1 MKKPASLIILL
12 LLISTRIVGQTNF
25 VIDDD
30 FLLFEDAFTKEPVL
44 IYNDSTLATGFN
56 FTKSTI
62 RTSFPKNLERNDF
75 NSYQFNIK
83 EETYLVDNGC
93 GPVVHYQDNKFT
105 RIDKSFHHKNQFNAV
120 PFQKNNEIYLWG
132 GYGLFNY
139 KNILTKY
146 NFKTQEWGDV
156 IQNFE
161 NEIPPA
167 QSSKTYAKTKDK
179 IYLFG
184 GRTLDYKNVVKS
196 KYLKEIVW
204 EFNLKTVTWKEV
216 GKHNIEK
223 FIDIKNSEKTFTF
236 QRKNKTIILKENLLE
251 IDIDKDW
258 VQLFN
263 QRDYKRLVAMVYH
276 KTTDQISYVYKK
288 SNGKLIGVTEDF
300 DSFKGDFL
308 REGSFYT
315 PIKVRNEL
323 WGLMLLVVLVVT
335 WVIYKNQTKRNKPNL
350 FKNKIEYNKA
360 TDEFSF
366 NGKVL
371 KNFSEPKKG
380 IIKILLQNQE
390 RFLPL
395 NELNKAITV
404 DPKNESYGAIKKRR
418 EILLKELKQEFSL
431 LLAIDRGVVFET
443 QKNSTDRRIKEIR
456 LKIVIT
462 TI

>member
-1 MKKPASLIILL
+1 MAS
-12 LLISTRIVGQTNF
+12 QTNF
-25 VIDDD
+25 KIENK
-30 FLLFEDAFTKEPVL
+30 FLLFEDAITKEPVL
-44 IYNDSTLATGFN
+44 MYNDSTLATGFN
-56 FTKSTI
+56 FTKSNI
-62 RTSFPKNLERNDF
+62 RTSFPKNLERNYF

-83 EETYLVDNGC
+83 EKTYLVDAGC
-93 GPVVHYQDNKFT
+93 GPVVHYQNTKFT
-105 RIDKSFHHKNQFNAV
+105 RIDKSFLHKNQFNAI
-120 PFQKNNEIYLWG
+120 PFQKNDEIYLWG
-132 GYGLFNY
+132 GYGLFSF
-139 KNILTKY
+139 KNILTKF
-146 NFKTQEWGDV
+146 NFKTQEWGD
-156 IQNFE
+156 ITQNFE
-161 NEIPPA
+161 NEIPPV
-167 QSSKTYAKTKDK
+167 QSSKTYVKTKDK

-184 GRTLDYKNVVKS
+184 GKTQDYKNVVKS
-196 KYLKEIVW
+196 KYIPEIVW
-204 EFNLKTVTWKEV
+204 EFNIKTNTWKET
-216 GKHNIEK
+216 GKHNLEK
-223 FIDIKNSEKTFTF
+223 FINIKDGGKVFTF
-236 QRKNKTIILKENLLE
+236 QRKNKTIILKEDLLE
-251 IDIDKDW
+251 IDIDKDRI
-258 VQLFN
+258 QLFH
-263 QRDYKRLVAMVYH
+263 QRNYKNLVAMVYH

-366 NGKVL
+366 NRKVL

-404 DPKNESYGAIKKRR
+404 DSKNESWGAIKKRR
-418 EILLKELKQEFSL
+418 EILLKELQQEFSL

-456 LKIVIT
+456 LKIEIKT
-462 TI
+462 R

>member
-1 MKKPASLIILL
+1 MAS
-12 LLISTRIVGQTNF
+12 QTNF
-25 VIDDD
+25 KIENK
-30 FLLFEDAFTKEPVL
+30 FLLFEDAITKEPVL
-44 IYNDSTLATGFN
+44 MYNDSTLATGFN
-56 FTKSTI
+56 FTKSNI
-62 RTSFPKNLERNDF
+62 RTSFPKNLERNYF

-83 EETYLVDNGC
+83 EKTYLVDAGC
-93 GPVVHYQDNKFT
+93 GPVVHYQNTKFT
-105 RIDKSFHHKNQFNAV
+105 RIDKSFLHKNQFNAI
-120 PFQKNNEIYLWG
+120 PFQKNDEIYLWG
-132 GYGLFNY
+132 GYGLFSF
-139 KNILTKY
+139 KNILTKF
-146 NFKTQEWGDV
+146 NFKTQEWGD
-156 IQNFE
+156 ITQNFE
-161 NEIPPA
+161 NEIPPV
-167 QSSKTYAKTKDK
+167 QSSKTYVKTKDK

-184 GRTLDYKNVVKS
+184 GKTQDYKNVVKS
-196 KYLKEIVW
+196 KYLPEIVW
-204 EFNLKTVTWKEV
+204 EFNIKTNTWKET
-216 GKHNIEK
+216 GKHNLEK
-223 FIDIKNSEKTFTF
+223 FINIKDGGKVFTF
-236 QRKNKTIILKENLLE
+236 QRKNKTIILKEDLLE
-251 IDIDKDW
+251 IDIDKDRI
-258 VQLFN
+258 QLFH
-263 QRDYKRLVAMVYH
+263 QRNYKNLVAMVYH

-366 NGKVL
+366 NRKVL

-404 DPKNESYGAIKKRR
+404 DSKNESWGAIKKRR
-418 EILLKELKQEFSL
+418 EILLKELQQEFSL

-456 LKIVIT
+456 LKIEIKT
-462 TI
+462 R

>member
-1 MKKPASLIILL
+1 MAS
-12 LLISTRIVGQTNF
+12 QTNF
-25 VIDDD
+25 KIENK
-30 FLLFEDAFTKEPVL
+30 FLLFEDAITKEPVL
-44 IYNDSTLATGFN
+44 MYNDSTLATGFN
-56 FTKSTI
+56 FTKSNI
-62 RTSFPKNLERNDF
+62 RTSFPKNLERNYF

-83 EETYLVDNGC
+83 EKTYLVDDGC
-93 GPVVHYQDNKFT
+93 GPVVHYQNTKFT
-105 RIDKSFHHKNQFNAV
+105 RIDKSFLHKNQFNAI
-120 PFQKNNEIYLWG
+120 PFQKNDEIYLWG
-132 GYGLFNY
+132 GYGLFSF
-139 KNILTKY
+139 KNILTKF
-146 NFKTQEWGDV
+146 NFKTQEWGD
-156 IQNFE
+156 ITQNFE

-167 QSSKTYAKTKDK
+167 QSSKTYVKTKDK

-184 GRTLDYKNVVKS
+184 GKTQDYKNVVKS
-196 KYLKEIVW
+196 KYISEIVW
-204 EFNLKTVTWKEV
+204 EFNIKTNTWKET
-216 GKHNIEK
+216 GKHNLEK
-223 FIDIKNSEKTFTF
+223 FINIKDGGKVFTF
-236 QRKNKTIILKENLLE
+236 QRKNKTIILKEDLLE
-251 IDIDKDW
+251 IDIDKDRI
-258 VQLFN
+258 QLFH
-263 QRDYKRLVAMVYH
+263 QRNYKNLVAMVYH

-300 DSFKGDFL
+300 DSFKGDLL

-323 WGLMLLVVLVVT
+323 WELMLLVVLVVT

-366 NGKVL
+366 NRKVL

-404 DPKNESYGAIKKRR
+404 DSKNESWGAIKKRR
-418 EILLKELKQEFSL
+418 EILLKELQQEFSL

-456 LKIVIT
+456 LKIEIKT
-462 TI
+462 R